1 MAKSIRPRMAGG
13 TVTRA
18 NHLGNAGQL
27 WVFWWMYLNGEV
39 SAFQSSAKK
48 LVKIFFAVLFFA
60 FFLADFLAPNFI
72 LGRGLEP
79 DALGGRLRGGPLD
92 VDFDAAAFLVVFL
105 AVFRGDFRVV
115 FLAGMVS

>member
-1 MAKSIRPRMAGG
+1 MTIRSASIARL
-13 TVTRA
+13 TSSSDT
-18 NHLGNAGQL
+18 
-27 WVFWWMYLNGEV
+27 NG
-39 SAFQSSAKK
+39 
-48 LVKIFFAVLFFA
+48 FFA